1 MRTQSFALHRVPG
14 SFAECC
20 CWAVFSGLRVEPSDL
35 GGNKGRSLEKTGDF
49 RSGGR
54 KTRGKRETYVAITLR
69 VRLNRKSRAAFN
81 VRGSGGST
89 QPAIETGRGG
99 KPEKGRVSNHTW
111 RTGRMGAGAGLS
123 QARWGVASEPGV
135 GARTKPW
142 PREGTGAVAAAPRR
156 PGSHSGDDPRHAT
169 RPSFPRGLGCV
180 REVALL
186 ALRKSKRLP
195 TPEAFR
201 PPQSLKKF
209 ISHHRGGGNR
219 TQSRKPGRH
228 AIRKSPGFDEFAL
241 VPYGNKPPPPH
252 THTHFSLC
260 FASEFLRDLL
270 LPSAV
275 REQTAEP

>member
-1 MRTQSFALHRVPG
+1 M
-14 SFAECC
+14 
-20 CWAVFSGLRVEPSDL
+20 
-35 GGNKGRSLEKTGDF
+35 
-49 RSGGR
+49 
-54 KTRGKRETYVAITLR
+54 AITLR
-69 VRLNRKSRAAFN
+69 LRLNRKSRAAFD
-81 VRGSGGST
+81 VRASGGST

-142 PREGTGAVAAAPRR
+142 PREGTGAVAATPRR

-186 ALRKSKRLP
+186 ALRKPKRLP

-209 ISHHRGGGNR
+209 ISHHRGGGGTGHKAGNLGDTR
-219 TQSRKPGRH
+219 LESRRVLMSSRLFRMEINP
-228 AIRKSPGFDEFAL
+228 S
-241 VPYGNKPPPPH
+241 PH
-252 THTHFSLC
+252 THTFHSALQ
-260 FASEFLRDLL
+260 ASF
-270 LPSAV
+270 
-275 REQTAEP
+275 